1 MPNDFYTTDL
11 SSLYTIVGT
20 DTTDSVYKV
29 EEIVDKYTTH
39 AGIVE
44 KISFSDYVG
53 AISSVSLKYESSSDV
68 DTVNVDTQG
77 YKPRIFAGT
86 SVADSCAPVVPAG
99 CSIVPSLSSGA
110 APKTKTTTIP
120 NGDPSFSNIEN
131 QDINVSIVST
141 TGDAASST
149 KIMAEL
155 GKRITVF
162 NDVLKIKKGTTTVAV
177 GSAGTHDEFNEY
189 TMNIIVTIG
198 SYYFQRVFEMV
209 ALTETTNVQKS
220 ANPATEKANRI
231 RVTAMA
237 NMKTIQVP
245 WRFEPLMQ
253 ALRKSCMQSIQW
265 MMTKDTSMQLT
276 DFIKAFKN
284 RAAMSPAPSADEPA
298 KAIAKFY
305 YRLRSS
311 MLDFFNLDKNITSED
326 DREIR
331 LFMKKLIV
339 DLYIKTCYPVIHFD
353 MLDALQQKYIKAG
366 DFINSR
372 LCLVAK
378 CVLTFYLVT
387 EVDKIGNSTST
398 SETASTIQDNI
409 VKYLA
414 RNSKAD
420 VMSSSQTS
428 DQMTS
433 ILKDL
438 HKISDSVETN
448 SDKSVSLQKA
458 ISENQLTLRSV
469 MLATEA
475 RKKDIS
481 LKQVEF
487 WIIFSVLITTIAA
500 CGALFFFDKVDIAL
514 MVASGVLVITLVFL
528 LVMMIANFI
537 KKN

>member
-29 EEIVDKYTTH
+29 EEIVDKYTTQ

-68 DTVNVDTQG
+68 DTVNVDAQG
-77 YKPRIFAGT
+77 YKPRLFAGT
-86 SVADSCAPVVPAG
+86 SVADSCAPVLPAG
-99 CSIVPSLSSGA
+99 CSKAPSLSSVE
-110 APKTKTTTIP
+110 TKTTTTTIP
-120 NGDPSFSNIEN
+120 SGNPSFSNIET

-141 TGDAASST
+141 TGDAASSA

-155 GKRITVF
+155 GKRIAVF
-162 NDVLKIKKGTTTVAV
+162 NDVLKMKKGTTTVNV
-177 GSAGTHDEFNEY
+177 GNVGTHEEFNEY

-198 SYYFQRVFEMV
+198 SYYFQNVFEMI

-220 ANPATEKANRI
+220 TNPATEKANRI

-284 RAAMSPAPSADEPA
+284 RAAMSPATSADQPT

-305 YRLRSS
+305 YRLRST

-438 HKISDSVETN
+438 HKISDSVEMN

-458 ISENQLTLRSV
+458 ISENQLTMRSV

-475 RKKDIS
+475 RKKEIS
-481 LKQVEF
+481 MKQVEF
-487 WIIFSVLITTIAA
+487 WIIFSILITTIAA